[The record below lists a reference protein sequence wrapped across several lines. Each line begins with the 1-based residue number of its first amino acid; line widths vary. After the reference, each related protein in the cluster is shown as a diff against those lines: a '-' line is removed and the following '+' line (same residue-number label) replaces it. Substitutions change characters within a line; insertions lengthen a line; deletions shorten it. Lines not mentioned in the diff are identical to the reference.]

1 MSIFTRV
8 KANIPNSIT
17 CLNLL
22 SGACACVFAFHYQE
36 VFGPLSGYQWA
47 FVLMAAS
54 AVFDFAD
61 GAMARRLHVYSLLGK
76 ELDSLSDLISF
87 GLAPALLMFNTV
99 EYFHGGWT
107 WWAFCSMVIVLFG
120 ALRLVRFNIDDRQTT
135 YFIGIPI
142 PANAIF
148 WIGFVAW
155 NHANMYLGDMP
166 TALILI
172 AFSSLMI
179 CSRPMYSLKFV
190 NFGWRENFTRYVI
203 ILATLLFVVTE
214 GVSGLAWAMLFYVVV
229 SLASKKRIVSE

>member
-1 MSIFTRV
+1 M
-8 KANIPNSIT
+8 
-17 CLNLL
+17 
-22 SGACACVFAFHYQE
+22 
-36 VFGPLSGYQWA
+36 
-47 FVLMAAS
+47 
-54 AVFDFAD
+54 
-61 GAMARRLHVYSLLGK
+61 
-76 ELDSLSDLISF
+76 
-87 GLAPALLMFNTV
+87 
-99 EYFHGGWT
+99 
-107 WWAFCSMVIVLFG
+107 
-120 ALRLVRFNIDDRQTT
+120 
-135 YFIGIPI
+135 
-142 PANAIF
+142 
-148 WIGFVAW
+148 AW